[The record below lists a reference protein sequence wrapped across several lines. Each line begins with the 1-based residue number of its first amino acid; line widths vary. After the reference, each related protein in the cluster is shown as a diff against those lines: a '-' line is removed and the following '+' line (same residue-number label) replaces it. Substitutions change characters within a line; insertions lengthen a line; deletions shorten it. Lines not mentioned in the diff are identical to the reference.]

1 MPDSS
6 PPFPPLPVSGVTIP
20 STPLTTS
27 ALSYAREHTSPS
39 TVNHSLRSAAF
50 ALILASKIPPYRAA
64 DAEAIVL
71 SCVLHDLG
79 WAIGDSKALLS
90 KDKRFEVDGADLA
103 REFARTHS
111 KYDEGKLQEV
121 WDAIALHTTPSI
133 ALHKQ
138 PVVAVTSMGI
148 LADFTGPHHPS
159 GLLSVAEYREVVG
172 AFPRLAF
179 REELPQTM
187 CGLCRDKPA
196 TTFDNF
202 VGEFGAE
209 LLPGAEGESYRA
221 EREKHNARKMLLGGL
236 EATKQ
241 YE

>member
-1 MPDSS
+1 MPTDS
-6 PPFPPLPVSGVTIP
+6 PFPQLPVSGITIP
-20 STPLTTS
+20 TTALTTA
-27 ALSYAREHTSPS
+27 ALSYSREHTSAS
-39 TVNHSLRSAAF
+39 TVNHCLRSAAF
-50 ALILASKIPPYRAA
+50 ALIFASKIPPYAAA

-71 SCVLHDLG
+71 SCILHDLG

-90 KDKRFEVDGADLA
+90 SDKRFEVDGADLA
-103 REFARTHS
+103 REFTRTHS
-111 KYDEGKLQEV
+111 DYDEVRLQEV

-138 PVVAVTSMGI
+138 PVVAATAMGI

-159 GLLSVAEYREVVG
+159 GLLTVAEYKEVVG
-172 AFPRLAF
+172 AFPRLDF
-179 REELPQTM
+179 REELPRVM

-196 TTFDNF
+196 TTYDNF

-209 LLPGAEGESYRA
+209 LLEGTEGESYRA
-221 EREKHNARKMLLGGL
+221 DRDKHNVRKMLLGGL